1 MELKLECSNVKLEKA
16 KIPQIYLLNAN
27 CNGISLT
34 MDVHE
39 ELNIFENTEK
49 ITLQILHE
57 KPTCTSNDFCGY
69 GYLFSKKNLND
80 KTVILISIG
89 GFIVRLE
96 GETNILKDLPIM
108 EKVYIKVTPIK

>member
-1 MELKLECSNVKLEKA
+1 MELKLECNNVRLEKA

-39 ELNIFENTEK
+39 ELNIFENTER
-49 ITLQILHE
+49 ITLQILRE

-69 GYLFSKKNLND
+69 GYLFSKKNLNGR
-80 KTVILISIG
+80 TIILISVG

-96 GETNILKDLPIM
+96 GETNTLKDLPIM